1 MICSFPG
8 KHTNLSGLLLPFLHS
23 PLALDEY
30 STEYQDHN
38 IVEAFII

>member
-8 KHTNLSGLLLPFLHS
+8 KHTNLSGLLLPFLH